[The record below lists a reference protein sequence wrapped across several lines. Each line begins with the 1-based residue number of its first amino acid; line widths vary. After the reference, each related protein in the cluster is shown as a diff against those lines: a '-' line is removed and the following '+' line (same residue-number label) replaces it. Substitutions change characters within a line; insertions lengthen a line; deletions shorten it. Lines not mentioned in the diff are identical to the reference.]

1 MTELDLPD
9 VQRIV
14 LIGFMASG
22 KSAVAAALADRLG
35 WRAIDTDDLIEF
47 DSGRNIPDLFAGE
60 GEPAF
65 RARERVAVSQAA
77 AESQVVVATGG
88 GVWLDADNRAALC
101 HEGFIVGLEARLDTI
116 LARHAA
122 TEMGR
127 PDARPLLAGGDP
139 IVRIQQL
146 KAQRQPFYALVDA
159 TVHTDETPVDAVV
172 DEILDAL
179 RRDGRRVIASQA
191 RRHAFADGPGVEL
204 ATSVDYGPGVAATV
218 ATPGGSYPIYCD
230 WGLLDRMPEILDRV
244 GVSGRIFIVT
254 DETVDD
260 LYAQPIALALEEA
273 GRDVVV
279 MPVAGGE
286 RNKNLAALEGLYADF
301 ATERA
306 ERRDAVIA
314 VGGGVVTDLA
324 GTVAATYLRGMAL
337 VHVPTTLL
345 GMVDAAIGGKV
356 AVDLPQGKNLVGAFY
371 QPRAVVADIA
381 TLATL
386 PPRELRAGYGE
397 VIKHAFI
404 RDAAMLDELE
414 RDAELLLNLNGPPTG
429 HGEGDRERAVSLI
442 GRNIAIK
449 AAIVSADER
458 ESDLRMVLNYGHTI
472 GHALEAVTG
481 YGALLHGEA
490 VALGMMGAVR
500 IGQAAGLLDAALV
513 QRHEAILQRFGLPTS
528 VDPAFGVE
536 LEAVLEAMQSDK
548 KVSAGAVRWILLE
561 GVGSPAL
568 RDDIPPEAGRAAVQS
583 LLVN

>member
-35 WRAIDTDDLIEF
+35 WRAIDTDDLIES
-47 DSGRNIPDLFAGE
+47 DSGRNIPDLFADE

-65 RARERVAVSQAA
+65 RARERAAVSQAA

-101 HEGFIVGLEARLDTI
+101 HDGFIVGLEARFDTI

-139 IVRIQQL
+139 IERIQQL

-179 RRDGRRVIASQA
+179 RRDGPRVIASQV

-204 ATSVDYGPGVAATV
+204 ATSVDYGPGIAATV
-218 ATPGGSYPIYCD
+218 ATAGGSYPIYCD
-230 WGLLDRMPEILDRV
+230 WGLLGRMPEILDRV
-244 GVSGRIFIVT
+244 GVAGRIFIVA
-254 DETVDD
+254 DEAVDD

-286 RNKNLAALEGLYADF
+286 QNKNLAALEALYADF

-371 QPRAVVADIA
+371 QPRMVYIETE

-386 PPRELRAGYGE
+386 PRRELVSGMGE
-397 VIKHAFI
+397 VVKHAVI
-404 RDAAMLDELE
+404 RDPELFAFLE
-414 RDAELLLNLNGPPTG
+414 ARLEEVVDLEVDAEAL
-429 HGEGDRERAVSLI
+429 VWLI
-442 GRNIAIK
+442 AQNCRIK
-449 AAIVSADER
+449 AAVVEAVGAQALLDDDTRHLVILSDHRFLRYHFHPDER
-458 ESDLRMVLNYGHTI
+458 DPWRVGGAIVHVRGWPEFEKHLPD
-472 GHALEAVTG
+472 AL
-481 YGALLHGEA
+481 
-490 VALGMMGAVR
+490 
-500 IGQAAGLLDAALV
+500 AAL
-513 QRHEAILQRFGLPTS
+513 T
-528 VDPAFGVE
+528 
-536 LEAVLEAMQSDK
+536 
-548 KVSAGAVRWILLE
+548 AGE
-561 GVGSPAL
+561 
-568 RDDIPPEAGRAAVQS
+568 
-583 LLVN
+583 

>member
-35 WRAIDTDDLIEF
+35 WRAIDTDDLIES
-47 DSGRNIPDLFAGE
+47 DSGRNIPDLFADE

-65 RARERVAVSQAA
+65 RARERAAVAQAA

-88 GVWLDADNRAALC
+88 GVWLDAGNREALC
-101 HEGFIVGLEARLDTI
+101 LDGFIVGLEARLDTI

-127 PDARPLLAGGDP
+127 PDARPLLAGGEP
-139 IVRIQQL
+139 IERIQQL

-179 RRDGRRVIASQA
+179 RRDGARVMASQA
-191 RRHAFADGPGVEL
+191 RRHAFREGPGVEMP
-204 ATSVDYGPGVAATV
+204 ASVDYGPGVSATV
-218 ATPGGSYPIYCD
+218 ATAGGSYPIYCD
-230 WGLLDRMPEILDRV
+230 WGLLDRMPEILERV
-244 GVSGRIFIVT
+244 GVGGRAFIVT
-254 DETVDD
+254 DEAVDD

-286 RNKNLAALEGLYADF
+286 SNKNLAALEALYADF

-306 ERRDAVIA
+306 ERGDAVIA

-386 PPRELRAGYGE
+386 PPRDLRAGYGE

-404 RDAAMLDELE
+404 RDVAMLDELE
-414 RDAELLLNLNGPPTG
+414 RDAELLLNLNGPDA
-429 HGEGDRERAVSLI
+429 DRERAVSLI
-442 GRNIAIK
+442 GRNMAIK
-449 AAIVSADER
+449 AAVVSADER
-458 ESDLRMVLNYGHTI
+458 ESDLRMILKYGHTI

-490 VALGMMGAVR
+490 VALGLMGAAR
-500 IGQAAGLLDAALV
+500 IGRATGLLDDALV
-513 QRHEAILQRFGLPTS
+513 ERHHAILQRFGLPTS
-528 VDPAFGVE
+528 VDPAHGVE

-548 KVSAGAVRWILLE
+548 KVAAGAVRWILLE
-561 GVGSPAL
+561 GVGSPVL
-568 RDDIPPEAGRAAVQS
+568 RDDIPPEAGRAAVES
-583 LLVN
+583 LLAG